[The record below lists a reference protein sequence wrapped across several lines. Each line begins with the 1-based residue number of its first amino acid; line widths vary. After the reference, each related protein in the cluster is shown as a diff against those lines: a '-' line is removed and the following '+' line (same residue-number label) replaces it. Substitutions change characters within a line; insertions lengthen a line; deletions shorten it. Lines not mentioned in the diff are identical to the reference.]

1 MLRVKSLSSYVFSGF
16 LAYLLRNRSLINEI
30 NMVRRCLFLPVGI
43 CNRVQLRRKMRLE
56 IDLYWVCPFFICPL
70 TWNAKIRNFS
80 LVKDR
85 QHILETLTRWC
96 ATMNL
101 QFHGIGSSICRSIWV
116 PLNVNCA
123 GHVMLYMTSDLLES
137 LHFSSPCMSVSVF
150 VARST
155 QSAINHF
162 NHFQTTDPSN
172 VDDKMICGDKFY
184 YSYYILDEWSAR
196 LCEVVDHLQ

>member
-16 LAYLLRNRSLINEI
+16 PAYLLRNRSLINEI

-123 GHVMLYMTSDLLES
+123 GHVMLYMTNDLLES
-137 LHFSSPCMSVSVF
+137 LHFSSPCRSLYLLQEAHNQQSITSIIFKRQIHRMSMTKWSVGTSF
-150 VARST
+150 IIPTIS
-155 QSAINHF
+155 
-162 NHFQTTDPSN
+162 
-172 VDDKMICGDKFY
+172 
-184 YSYYILDEWSAR
+184 
-196 LCEVVDHLQ
+196 